1 MAKKKRHAKRVSQP
15 ERRKRTQDRLLRAAI
30 ELLIERGY
38 SNLTLDIVSKRAGV
52 SRGAQTNYFPTKRDL
67 LLATMRQVVTEG
79 MPNPLPSLPKS
90 PSAADVLDAFIA
102 ESRRFFLSPRY
113 TAMIELHVAG
123 RHDPS
128 LAGELVRLQRKSRQ
142 AMDDTWLNLFVTT
155 GVSRKDAKEI
165 VEMTDNLLRG
175 IALLACIQTV
185 APDKRD
191 IASWAATLKEKLIK
205 PKR

>member
-1 MAKKKRHAKRVSQP
+1 MAKKKRHAKRLSQP

-38 SNLTLDIVSKRAGV
+38 SNLTLDLVSRRAGV

-79 MPNPLPSLPKS
+79 MPNPLPRLPKS
-90 PSAADVLDAFIA
+90 PTAADVLDAFIA

-128 LAGELVRLQRKSRQ
+128 LADELVRLQRKSRQ
-142 AMDDTWLNLFVTT
+142 AMDDTWLDLFVAT

-185 APDKRD
+185 TPDKRS
-191 IASWAATLKEKLIK
+191 IAPWVATLREKLIK
-205 PKR
+205 LRR

>member
-1 MAKKKRHAKRVSQP
+1 MAKKKRHAKRLSQP

-38 SNLTLDIVSKRAGV
+38 SNLTVEIVSKRAGV
-52 SRGAQTNYFPTKRDL
+52 SRGAQTNYFPTKSDL

-79 MPNPLPSLPKS
+79 MPNPLPCLPKS
-90 PSAADVLDAFIA
+90 PAAADVLDAFIA
-102 ESRRFFLSPRY
+102 ESKRFFLSPRY

-128 LAGELVRLQRKSRQ
+128 LADELERLQRQSRQ
-142 AMDDTWLNLFVTT
+142 AMDDTWLDLFVAT
-155 GVSRKDAKEI
+155 GVSHQDAKDI
-165 VEMTDNLLRG
+165 VQMTDNFFRG
-175 IALLACIQTV
+175 IALLACIQTTT
-185 APDKRD
+185 PDKRD
-191 IASWAATLKEKLIK
+191 IAPWIETLRQKLVK